1 MSNNLKFYIN
11 GQWVDPSTSET
22 LDVINPA
29 TEQSIG
35 QIAMGGQ
42 ADVDSAVAAAKGAFD
57 SFAATTREERVAL
70 LEKIIEKFQERMG
83 DIASAISEEMGAPLP
98 LANKAQA
105 PAGLGHL
112 MTVLEILKN
121 YEFEQ
126 DLGSARIVKE
136 PAGVCG
142 FITPW
147 NWPINQIA
155 TKVAPAI
162 AAGCTMV
169 LKPSEV
175 APFNA
180 ILFAEVMDAAGVP
193 AGVFN
198 LVNGDGPTVG
208 AALSSHPDVDMMS
221 FTGSTRAGI

>member
-11 GQWVDPSTSET
+11 GKWVDPSTSET

-105 PAGLGHL
+105 PAGLGH
-112 MTVLEILKN
+112 N
-121 YEFEQ
+121 
-126 DLGSARIVKE
+126 S
-136 PAGVCG
+136 PH
-142 FITPW
+142 
-147 NWPINQIA
+147 
-155 TKVAPAI
+155 
-162 AAGCTMV
+162 
-169 LKPSEV
+169 
-175 APFNA
+175 
-180 ILFAEVMDAAGVP
+180 MDQ
-193 AGVFN
+193 
-198 LVNGDGPTVG
+198 LVNY
-208 AALSSHPDVDMMS
+208 
-221 FTGSTRAGI
+221 